1 MLKITGDRYSF
12 WGWAIIL
19 RPISPVI
26 KYSKHYKIIKHLF
39 LTEIT
44 SNYWIY
50 PQFSGHLKKPEVYG
64 QQEVF
69 QCQRNKERPTAEE
82 FKQEA
87 VALITKKGYSM
98 AEASRNLGVEYSIL
112 RRWKKQLADDPQ
124 NAFPGKGRLK
134 TGDQELRE
142 LQRKLERVT
151 EERDILKK
159 ALAYFAEDQK

>member
-1 MLKITGDRYSF
+1 MSKKQRKTYS
-12 WGWAIIL
+12 
-19 RPISPVI
+19 R
-26 KYSKHYKIIKHLF
+26 
-39 LTEIT
+39 
-44 SNYWIY
+44 
-50 PQFSGHLKKPEVYG
+50 
-64 QQEVF
+64 
-69 QCQRNKERPTAEE
+69 E

-87 VALITKKGYSM
+87 VALITEKGYSM

-134 TGDQELRE
+134 TADRELRE